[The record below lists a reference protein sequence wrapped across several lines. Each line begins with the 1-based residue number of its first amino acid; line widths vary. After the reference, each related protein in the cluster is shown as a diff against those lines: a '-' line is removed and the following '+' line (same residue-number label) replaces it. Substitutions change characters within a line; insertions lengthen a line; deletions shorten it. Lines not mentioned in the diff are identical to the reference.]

1 MTDAA
6 TSVAPWIERFARF
19 GYASK
24 GVVYSIIGSL
34 AAATAFGLGGTRGD
48 SAAAFRFI
56 REQPFGRSLL
66 MVVTIGLFGY
76 AAWRIISA
84 ISDAEDHGA
93 DAKGLAI
100 RAGSFF
106 RGVVYVFLAI
116 GAIGLA
122 RGGSGSGGGDQ
133 NAQDWTARL
142 MDAPFGR
149 WLAVL
154 VGAGIAGYGLY
165 QLTRAWRSKL
175 GKQLRTRKLVG
186 VCRFGIAARAII
198 FLLIGFSIAR
208 AAWKLDPSEAQ
219 GTSGALKDIAAY
231 SEWLFVLIAVGLIAY
246 GVYQFVN
253 ARYRVIDAT

>member
-1 MTDAA
+1 MTDGA
-6 TSVAPWIERFARF
+6 TSAAPWIERFARF

-24 GVVYSIIGSL
+24 GVVYTIIGSL
-34 AAATAFGLGGTRGD
+34 AAATALGLGGTGGD

-66 MVVTIGLFGY
+66 IVVAIGLLGY
-76 AAWRIISA
+76 AGWRIISA

-93 DAKGLAI
+93 DAKGFAI

-106 RGVVYVFLAI
+106 RGVVYVFLAF
-116 GAIGLA
+116 GAIQLA
-122 RGGSGSGGGDQ
+122 RGQSGGGGSDQ
-133 NAQDWTARL
+133 NAENWTARL
-142 MDAPFGR
+142 MHAPFGR

-154 VGAGIAGYGLY
+154 VGAGIAGYGIY
-165 QLTRAWRSKL
+165 QLIRAWKSKL

-186 VCRFGIAARAII
+186 VCRFGIAARAVV
-198 FLLIGFSIAR
+198 FLFIGYSIAR
-208 AAWKLDPSEAQ
+208 AAWQLDPSEAQ
-219 GTSGALKDIAAY
+219 GTSGALKEIASY
-231 SEWLFVLIAVGLIAY
+231 SEWLFVAIAVGLVAY